1 MKPKTLYLLLLFT
14 CIFHTVFANR
24 IEKEAAKEMAM
35 KFLSQR
41 QQETAMTRGIATSSP
56 VELSLVRTETHQG
69 DTVYYA
75 FNNLGNAGF
84 VVVSAVDNV
93 PEILCYSDE
102 GSFDVNKMSVGTRSM
117 LLQYAEYISKAQQ
130 GFATAINID
139 TYEAPISKMIHT
151 QWGQGDPYNR
161 KSPGVTGCVATAM
174 AQLMNYYKWPQTGT
188 GTKTYLNNKK
198 NKNISVSFGSEKYEY
213 DLMLAKLEG
222 APQKVQDAVSLL
234 MYHAGVAAETQYGDD
249 ESAAYVD
256 VALKGMIDHF
266 RYDPNARLESASKYS
281 ASQWESLIYNEL
293 AQGRPVI
300 YSGQYIENSTSVK
313 KNAMVLHL
321 VSGKQVTYDLDR
333 KPVIKFS
340 GEDMII
346 NANGYFDRYKSD
358 DVKKFTYSLNQTVA
372 PETKSLKPETGGHS
386 FIIDGYEN
394 GYFHVNWGWDGAADG
409 YYLLTS
415 MLGYNDQQGAF
426 IGLKPVEEQTIPNN
440 RQFAWG
446 YCDDAIN
453 PYYGG
458 DGTIGGAIKIPSNEL
473 QALIGKEISGVEI
486 GLADEVNNLHYYVTT
501 NLDYN
506 SQTRAET
513 NSILA
518 EGVTQNGNIGW
529 NNLKFDKP
537 VAIEGKDLY
546 IVYTC
551 ENIAGHYPV
560 AISGRTDWSKDY
572 EGKTSISLYQG
583 NWEAGKSSESLCIRA
598 IIQNENI
605 TPDIRLTKVDDVSC
619 HVGDNRFYITGSVE
633 NMSSVKVE
641 NYTVAYQ
648 IDDNDVQYYKVNCNL
663 KTNELGRFSVPV
675 SNSVAAGIHSIK
687 AWVDKVNGEPDAVPA
702 NSNYYKTN
710 AATLKV
716 HGKTFARRNVM
727 ESYIATS
734 CVYSPRAILA
744 DRYFRE
750 KYPYNYI
757 GINIHEKNNCMDDP
771 MGLPDNYEQGLS
783 TPTTFI
789 NRKECPNSSLMMLE
803 TAFATEAD
811 FDLSIESTFTSDD
824 KQTLYIKSK
833 VVPGMTVSG
842 QYRMAYVIVEDNV
855 GPYYQAA
862 STYVYYDWE
871 DGESTIFDGVARG
884 IYPTNYGMGNSLP
897 TSMVAGSSYEHAY
910 TLTLPNNID
919 NIDNIK
925 IVGLIINQSTG
936 EIENAAYSV
945 NSQRPNDTILLF
957 DKDFAIMSVGAHY
970 ELEVTSIGISSD
982 AQLVWSSSD
991 PTIASVSSTGDVKA
1005 LSKGSVDISVLMK
1018 DHPDVMTSCHFE
1030 VLSAVDVKTA
1040 GTLSDY
1046 VGDKMY
1052 DYVSISIKG
1061 DLNGDDLLV
1070 LRKMAGCGF
1079 TKDEQT
1085 DGRLEVIDLSEA
1097 SFVEGG
1103 GSYFYH
1109 DHYSGLYN
1117 LELKTTN
1124 SEISLAAFAYCPKLK
1139 EFVCPKTTYSIK
1151 SDAFSYCP
1159 SLKKLVL
1166 NEGLGYTETMFW
1178 NNGSLT
1184 ELYIPSTVYDIRLV
1198 GAENLTNVLV
1208 DSRNLYFKSIDGIL
1222 YDFNIETLCGYPGS
1236 KPGDVY
1242 ISPNSVT
1249 KIEPGSF
1256 IANKTVKRLY
1266 LPGVQDVG
1274 GNDRNNIEFVYF
1286 GPNTK
1291 WIEPYFINGCLS
1303 LATIVCAAATPPA
1316 ITAWNYIDDDL
1327 YGCNNKTLY
1336 VPKNSIDA
1344 YKSAHGWSNFG
1355 TILPLEEYSGDDILD
1370 SLTSIENVQD
1380 NVNATIENY
1389 DLLGRPTE
1397 NNVSG
1402 ITIHLDQNGKTIK
1415 LLLKPF

>member
-174 AQLMNYYKWPQTGT
+174 AQLMNYYKWPLTGT
-188 GTKTYLNNKK
+188 GVKTYLNNK
-198 NKNISVSFGSEKYEY
+198 NNTNISVSFGSEKYEY
-213 DLMLAKLEG
+213 DLMLASLEG

-281 ASQWESLIYNEL
+281 ASQWESMIYNEL

-300 YSGQYIENSTSVK
+300 YSGQYIENSTSEK
-313 KNAMVLHL
+313 KNSM
-321 VSGKQVTYDLDR
+321 
-333 KPVIKFS
+333 
-340 GEDMII
+340 
-346 NANGYFDRYKSD
+346 
-358 DVKKFTYSLNQTVA
+358 A
-372 PETKSLKPETGGHS
+372 PEIKSLKPETGGHS

-394 GYFHVNWGWDGAADG
+394 GYFHVNWGWNGAADG
-409 YYLLTS
+409 YFLLTS

-426 IGLKPVEEQTIPNN
+426 FGLKPVEEQTSPND

-458 DGTIGGAIKIPSNEL
+458 DGTIGGAIMIPSNEL
-473 QALIGKEISGVEI
+473 QALIGKEITGVEI

-501 NLDYN
+501 NFDYN
-506 SQTRAET
+506 SQTRAAS

-518 EGVTQNGNIGW
+518 EGVTQNGSIGW
-529 NNLKFDKP
+529 NKLKFDKP
-537 VAIEGKDLY
+537 VVIEGNDLY
-546 IVYTC
+546 VVYTC
-551 ENIAGHYPV
+551 ENIVGHYPI
-560 AISGRTDWSKDY
+560 AKSGRTDWSKDY
-572 EGKTSISLYQG
+572 EGKTNLSLYQG
-583 NWEAGKSSESLCIRA
+583 KWEAGKSSESLCIRA

-605 TPDIRLTKVDDVSC
+605 APDIRLTKVDDVSC

-641 NYTVAYQ
+641 NFTIAYQ
-648 IDDNDVQYYKVNCNL
+648 IDDNEVQYYNVNGNL

-675 SNSVAAGIHSIK
+675 SNSMAAGIHSIK
-687 AWVDKVNGEPDAVPA
+687 AWVDKVNGEPDAVPV

-710 AATLKV
+710 PVTLKV

-744 DRYFRE
+744 DRYFHE

-771 MGLPDNYEQGLS
+771 MGLPDNYEQGLA

-789 NRKECPNSSLMMLE
+789 NRKECPNGSLMMLE

-811 FDLSIESTFTSDD
+811 FDLSIESTFTSDE
-824 KQTLYIKSK
+824 KQSLYIKAH
-833 VVPGMTVSG
+833 VVPGMDVSG
-842 QYRMAYVIVEDNV
+842 QYRMAYVIVEDGV
-855 GPYYQAA
+855 GPYTQAY
-862 STYVYYDWE
+862 SSYVYYDWQ
-871 DGESTIFDGVARG
+871 DGESTVFDGVARG
-884 IYPTNYGMGNSLP
+884 IYPSNYGMGNSLP
-897 TSMVAGSSYEHAY
+897 SSMEAGATYEHTY
-910 TLTLPNNID
+910 SLDLPKNID
-919 NIDNIK
+919 NINNVSVI
-925 IVGLIINQSTG
+925 GLIINQTTG
-936 EIENAAYSV
+936 EIENAYSIKPRKS
-945 NSQRPNDTILLF
+945 NGSTLYF
-957 DKDFAIMSVGAHY
+957 EKGSFTMSEGAHY
-970 ELEVTSIGISSD
+970 DFEMTKINISPE
-982 AQLVWSSSD
+982 AQLIWSSSD
-991 PTIASVSSTGDVKA
+991 PTVASVSSTGAVKALRKGSAEITVVTKDHQDVKA
-1005 LSKGSVDISVLMK
+1005 
-1018 DHPDVMTSCHFE
+1018 SCRIE
-1030 VLSAVDVKTA
+1030 VLDAINVEKA
-1040 GTLSDY
+1040 GTLQSL
-1046 VGDKMY
+1046 VGNRMY
-1052 DYVSISIKG
+1052 DYVSVYIKG
-1061 DLNGDDLLV
+1061 SLNGDDLLV
-1070 LRKMAGCGF
+1070 LRRMAGCGF
-1079 TKDEQT
+1079 TKEEQT
-1085 DGRLEVIDLSEA
+1085 EGRLEVLDLSDA
-1097 SFVEGG
+1097 LFVEGG

-1117 LELKTTN
+1117 WELKTAN
-1124 SEISLAAFAYCPKLK
+1124 GEISIAAFAYCSKLK
-1139 EFVCPKTTYSIK
+1139 EFVCPKTTFSIR

-1178 NNGSLT
+1178 NNGSLMD
-1184 ELYIPSTVYDIRLV
+1184 LYIPSTVYDIRLA
-1198 GAENLTNVLV
+1198 GTENLTNVFV
-1208 DSRNLYFKSIDGIL
+1208 DSRNPYYKSIDGIL
-1222 YDFNIETLCGYPGS
+1222 YDFNIETLCGYPSS

-1249 KIEPGSF
+1249 KIEQGSF
-1256 IANKTVKRLY
+1256 IVNKTVKRLY

-1291 WIEPYFINGCLS
+1291 WIEPYFINSCLC
-1303 LATIVCAAATPPA
+1303 LTTIVCAAATPPA

-1327 YGCNNKTLY
+1327 DGCNNKTLY
-1336 VPKNSIDA
+1336 VPKYSIDA

-1355 TILPLEEYSGDDILD
+1355 TILPLEDYSGDDILD

-1380 NVNATIENY
+1380 NVNAIIENY
-1389 DLLGRPTE
+1389 DLLGRPIE

-1402 ITIHLDQNGKTIK
+1402 ITIHRDQNGKTIK
-1415 LLLKPF
+1415 LLRKPL